1 MPPIAPASR
10 SVLSEQV
17 KDRLLHA
24 ILSGRYPPGARIVE
38 TQVARELGTSQAPV
52 REALRDLGALGIV
65 EIAAFRGARVRRP
78 PADELLE
85 AFVVREA
92 LDSMGVRL
100 AVPRLTPADVDELDC
115 RIREMQEA
123 ADAGDSYAEAN
134 ADAAFHRRIIE
145 IAGNT
150 TLERVW
156 LNLEPF
162 SRTHLTLNVAVAY
175 GHEMANLHRPVLEAL
190 RDRDVARADEAI
202 RRHFVNAAGMFR
214 QVWSEAELRP
224 SDDDI
229 LTAGL
234 RPANPSRGRDTARHP
249 VGVLGR
255 GGGA

>member
-1 MPPIAPASR
+1 MSRVAPASR

-24 ILSGRYPPGARIVE
+24 ILSGRFPPGARIVE
-38 TQVARELGTSQAPV
+38 TQVARELGVSQAPV

-65 EIAAFRGARVRRP
+65 EINAFRGARVRRP
-78 PADELLE
+78 AADELLE

-100 AVPRLTPADVDELDC
+100 AVPRLAEADIDELEG
-115 RIREMQEA
+115 RIQEMQQA

-145 IAGNT
+145 IAGNG

-162 SRTHLTLNVAVAY
+162 SRTHLTLEVATSY
-175 GHEMANLHRPVLEAL
+175 GNEMVDLHRPVLEAF
-190 RDRDVARADEAI
+190 RQRDVDRADAAI
-202 RRHFVNAAGMFR
+202 RRHFVNAAGMLR
-214 QVWSEAELRP
+214 QTWSEGASWP
-224 SDDDI
+224 SDHPAPAEPVLGGSPRI
-229 LTAGL
+229 LGQVAGTL
-234 RPANPSRGRDTARHP
+234 AASGRGRA
-249 VGVLGR
+249 
-255 GGGA
+255 